1 MLNVLLLLVSA
12 ATTDSA
18 PAIEEAPT
26 LGAGR
31 HTYRWTPGFCVD
43 PDGKPIGNTH
53 GGIAFDSRGRMY
65 FTTDTERAIIVL
77 DEHGKYATSIASE
90 YAGGIHSLLLRR
102 EGDQEFLYFT
112 HHAKGVAVKMSLDG
126 ETIWSLG
133 APMESGKY
141 GAPGEYHP
149 TSLAIAKDGR
159 IYVADGYGTSWI
171 HQYDPERKYVKS
183 FGGYGTGDDQMR
195 TCHGLW
201 IDARSGTEKLLVADR
216 ENQRLQ
222 LFDLDGKHLRVIAA
236 DVRRPCGFSQFGDDL
251 AVADLAG
258 RVTILDREFAVV
270 THLGDQP
277 DPAKRAQNGVP
288 VDQWRTGEFIS
299 PHGCAFDAKGNLYVM
314 DWVSAGRVTRLE
326 RVASGK

>member
-1 MLNVLLLLVSA
+1 MLDCTLLIVSLAFPA
-12 ATTDSA
+12 APAEDSA
-18 PAIEEAPT
+18 TVT
-26 LGAGR
+26 LGEGR
-31 HTYRWTPGFCVD
+31 HTYRWTPNFCVD

-77 DEHGKYATSIASE
+77 DENGKYLESIASE
-90 YAGGIHSLLLRR
+90 YAGGIHSLLIRR
-102 EGDQEFLYFT
+102 EGKEEFLYFT
-112 HHAKGVAVKMSLDG
+112 HHAKGVAVKASLDG
-126 ETIWSLG
+126 ETIWSLP

-159 IYVADGYGTSWI
+159 IFVADGYGTSWI
-171 HQYDPERKYVKS
+171 HQYDADRKYVKS
-183 FGGYGTGDDQMR
+183 FGGYGEGDDQMR

-222 LFDLDGKHLRVIAA
+222 LFDLDGKHLRVIQA
-236 DVRRPCGFSQFGDDL
+236 DVRRPCGFAQFGDDL
-251 AVADLAG
+251 AIADLAG
-258 RVTILDREFAVV
+258 RVTILDHEFAAI

-277 DPAKRAQNGVP
+277 DPGKRAQNGVP
-288 VDQWRTGEFIS
+288 VDQWRIGEFIS
-299 PHGCAFDAKGNLYVM
+299 PHGCAFDSKGNLFVM
-314 DWVSAGRVTRLE
+314 DWVSAGRITRLE
-326 RVASGK
+326 RVTPGK